1 MASPPGTGLAGRHS
15 FQAHARFA
23 LQNCQSAERPQKPGW
38 GKAGGTVRCAET
50 QYQGARKRVEELM
63 LTLPEDTPKDDP
75 AMVELELLGNLVA
88 DYDEEHYPIGQPSL
102 IEVIKLRMYEM
113 GLSQVGLAK
122 LLGVS
127 PSRICDYLSGKS
139 EPTMK
144 VGRLISKKLNIA
156 PPQLCWECEICGV
169 RSGFCQREEGDASAI
184 QSIELSGL
192 NLIFQI
198 IEKIYGSLII

>member
-1 MASPPGTGLAGRHS
+1 
-15 FQAHARFA
+15 
-23 LQNCQSAERPQKPGW
+23 
-38 GKAGGTVRCAET
+38 
-50 QYQGARKRVEELM
+50 M

-88 DYDEEHYPIGQPSL
+88 DYDDEHYPIGQPSL

-156 PPQLCWECEICGV
+156 PHNCVGSVKYAELGVGFAKGKRAMRAQSSQLSFPV
-169 RSGFCQREEGDASAI
+169 
-184 QSIELSGL
+184 SIS
-192 NLIFQI
+192 FF
-198 IEKIYGSLII
+198 K